1 MPDAATIFLI
11 YCLFINTC
19 ICPRALP
26 HYTYIYL
33 IQIMRKASVIL
44 FLSHFLFFAALMNN
58 PGFGQGLHLDDESY
72 YQQAL
77 DYDILRGAKQSKL
90 PSSVSLKAYAPTPQD
105 QGSYNNCVAW
115 ASAYAARGIM
125 EAYKRKVTNKEIIQ
139 RNAFA
144 PGFIYK
150 LIAPNNSCYEPTSI
164 ELALKVMKEKGAAK
178 YSDVEQV
185 CPQSLSRRA
194 YASASRFKIKD
205 YKRLFYYKE
214 PATEK
219 IQSIKQSLASAKP
232 VIVGMRCTPSFEK
245 ADGYDVW
252 KVSEA
257 KNTANFFGHAMCII
271 AYDDNKY
278 GGAFQI
284 MNSWGTR
291 WGNNGFIWVRYQD
304 FTNFVKYAFVMYPTE
319 RSNTVASR
327 AK

>member
-1 MPDAATIFLI
+1 
-11 YCLFINTC
+11 
-19 ICPRALP
+19 
-26 HYTYIYL
+26 
-33 IQIMRKASVIL
+33 MRKASIIL
-44 FLSHFLFFAALMNN
+44 FLSHMILFLILLHN
-58 PGFGQGLHLDDESY
+58 PSIGQGLEFDDKAY
-72 YQQAL
+72 YEQAL
-77 DYDILRGAKQSKL
+77 DYDILRGSKQSKL
-90 PSSVSLKAYAPTPQD
+90 PPSVSLKAYAPTPKD

-150 LIAPNNSCYEPTSI
+150 LIAPTNSCYEPTSI
-164 ELALKVMKEKGAAK
+164 ELALKVMQEKGAAK
-178 YSDVEQV
+178 YTDVNQV
-185 CPQSLSRRA
+185 CPQSLSRKA

-219 IQSIKQSLASAKP
+219 IQSIKQALSEAKP
-232 VIVGMRCTPSFEK
+232 VIVGMRCTPSFEH
-245 ADGYDVW
+245 ADGYDLW
-252 KVSEA
+252 KPKES
-257 KNTANFFGHAMCII
+257 KNTHNFFGHAMCIL
-271 AYDDNKY
+271 AYNDSKY

-291 WGNNGFIWVRYQD
+291 WGNKGFIWVRYQD

-319 RSNTVASR
+319 STKTVASR
-327 AK
+327 NK